1 MARREA
7 PAPEIANQTRRLLIM
22 TAKRWDSAE
31 VAAAQEAIER
41 FLRRRRQDPQVAA
54 RRAAAAAFRQRLGVP
69 ECPVVYWTPDPEHP
83 VTKVCTKCGR
93 EKHLM
98 EFYLDY
104 QRGRRRPDC
113 KACVRGRRRRH
124 YQANGPRCREQARQ
138 YKAAHSDRTREAQ
151 RAWRRRHPE
160 RLRHSWRR
168 NRRRYPE
175 RCLVRRVSRGLR
187 ELGLLEVGDRC
198 ADCGGGPVELHHP
211 DYGDPY
217 RVVPLCRRCH
227 LRRHYAEWRRN
238 GGGPVKYPEEYRQP
252 EGD

>member
-22 TAKRWDSAE
+22 TATRWDSAE

-41 FLRRRRQDPQVAA
+41 FRRRRRQDPQVAA
-54 RRAAAAAFRQRLGVP
+54 RRAAAAAFRQQLGVP

-83 VTKVCTKCGR
+83 VTKVCSKCGR

-124 YQANGPRCREQARQ
+124 YQANGPRCREQSRQ

-160 RLRHSWRR
+160 RHRHCWLRRLRR
-168 NRRRYPE
+168 GAGGTASPGLQRPVSGGAAVPSVPSAAPLRRVAAERRRA
-175 RCLVRRVSRGLR
+175 G
-187 ELGLLEVGDRC
+187 EVP
-198 ADCGGGPVELHHP
+198 GG
-211 DYGDPY
+211 
-217 RVVPLCRRCH
+217 VPSTGR
-227 LRRHYAEWRRN
+227 
-238 GGGPVKYPEEYRQP
+238 
-252 EGD
+252 